1 VAGAGSA
8 RSVVIMLT
16 SRLVQRPVL
25 FRCSMKRPGF
35 HAPLGFVSLP
45 VGGPLRDGL
54 GIAVGDLRVLALPD
68 AVIGYRQAE

>member
-1 VAGAGSA
+1 MHPRV
-8 RSVVIMLT
+8 
-16 SRLVQRPVL
+16 
-25 FRCSMKRPGF
+25 
-35 HAPLGFVSLP
+35 FVSLP